1 MLARAN
7 SSEEP
12 NISDYT
18 DHSERSSDQGL
29 AQAALSERIERVLL
43 VFERFMNGMMSSHAP
58 EFADIG
64 VTMAQAKVLYVL
76 AAAEALRMSELA
88 TRLGVSMSTTS
99 GAVDRLVDLGL
110 IERRADPSDRRQV
123 FVAVTAAGSD
133 VLERMRELNTRQMRE
148 LLTRLRRDDLAAV
161 ERAIEVL
168 SEAAGVPPES
178 TNPTTEG
185 THS

>member
-1 MLARAN
+1 MLAPAN
-7 SSEEP
+7 SSEAT
-12 NISDYT
+12 NISDYPE
-18 DHSERSSDQGL
+18 HSSERGIAQSAL
-29 AQAALSERIERVLL
+29 AERIERVLL

-58 EFADIG
+58 EFADID

-88 TRLGVSMSTTS
+88 TRLGVSMSTAS

-148 LLTRLRRDDLAAV
+148 LLNRLRRDDLAAV

-168 SEAAGVPPES
+168 SQAAGLHAPPTGRTSEREQS
-178 TNPTTEG
+178 
-185 THS
+185 

>member
-1 MLARAN
+1 MLVSTN
-7 SSEEP
+7 SSEAT
-12 NISDYT
+12 NISDHWDDT
-18 DHSERSSDQGL
+18 ARQDPAQSAL
-29 AQAALSERIERVLL
+29 AERIERVLL

-88 TRLGVSMSTTS
+88 TRLGISMSTAS
-99 GAVDRLVDLGL
+99 GAVDRLVDLDL

-123 FVAVTAAGSD
+123 YVAVTAAGSE

-148 LLTRLRRDDLAAV
+148 LLTRLSRADIAAV

-168 SEAAGVPPES
+168 SKAAGLQAPPIVATPEREPS
-178 TNPTTEG
+178 
-185 THS
+185 

>member
-1 MLARAN
+1 MGDT
-7 SSEEP
+7 
-12 NISDYT
+12 NISDY
-18 DHSERSSDQGL
+18 SEHPAASD
-29 AQAALSERIERVLL
+29 RIEQVLG

-88 TRLGVSMSTTS
+88 MRLGVSTSTAS

-123 FVAVTAAGSD
+123 FVAVTPAGAD
-133 VLERMRELNTRQMRE
+133 VLERMRELNTRQMRD
-148 LLTRLRRDDLAAV
+148 LLVRLTPDGLAAV
-161 ERAIEVL
+161 ERAITVL
-168 SEAAGVPPES
+168 SQAAGVDASRADQTPEGE
-178 TNPTTEG
+178 PT
-185 THS
+185 